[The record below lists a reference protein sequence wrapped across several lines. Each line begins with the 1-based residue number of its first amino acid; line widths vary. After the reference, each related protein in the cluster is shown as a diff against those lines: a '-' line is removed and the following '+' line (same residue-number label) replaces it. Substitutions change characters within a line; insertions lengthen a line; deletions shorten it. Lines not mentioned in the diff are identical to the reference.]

1 VMEEETRCNER
12 EGSDGVLTLGGCQ
25 WLGEAEKVQDRIREH
40 RNRSRGGGKQGKSKE
55 KRK

>member
-1 VMEEETRCNER
+1 MEEETRCNER